1 MNNYRHSDN
10 KCNLVIII
18 DLIFYSFCP
27 DLIVFARLKS
37 LSLVQQVKLGKDK
50 KTYLGKKSIKL
61 FTAAGTDLIKEIQHG
76 GIT

>member
-1 MNNYRHSDN
+1 MTAGKTNLTPPKKKPQYKETNFDLINNYRHSDN

-37 LSLVQQVKLGKDK
+37 LSLVQQVNLGTDK
-50 KTYLGKKSIKL
+50 KLT
-61 FTAAGTDLIKEIQHG
+61 
-76 GIT
+76 